1 MGKESKNMNP
11 KNIRQE
17 LCEQYGYTD
26 PYKVC
31 CYNCKYC
38 GDNRGKALDS
48 LYTNRCTKR
57 KKDWW
62 ASQYCRGFVPKEKE

>member
-1 MGKESKNMNP
+1 MNP

-31 CYNCKYC
+31 CYNCKYW
-38 GDNRGKALDS
+38 GDNRGKVLDS
-48 LYTNRCTKR
+48 QYTNRCTKR
-57 KKDWW
+57 KKD
-62 ASQYCRGFVPKEKE
+62 